1 MNMDFANGMRAAMRL
16 IQAQKLMQATR
27 VIRRTLSG
35 GAESEPAAGQAAEA
49 RAIEGPVIDLTA
61 EAVEPEV
68 TNVTEGGASLAPGLS
83 LPPSA
88 GAVGDGAWARWSRRR
103 ATSGFHASISKR

>member
-27 VIRRTLSG
+27 FIRRTRSG
-35 GAESEPAAGQAAEA
+35 GADPEPATEQAAEA

-61 EAVEPEV
+61 EV
-68 TNVTEGGASLAPGLS
+68 TNLPEGGASLARDCRRRRALVSGR
-83 LPPSA
+83 
-88 GAVGDGAWARWSRRR
+88 GAWARWSRRM
-103 ATSGFHASISKR
+103 ATSGFQASISKR